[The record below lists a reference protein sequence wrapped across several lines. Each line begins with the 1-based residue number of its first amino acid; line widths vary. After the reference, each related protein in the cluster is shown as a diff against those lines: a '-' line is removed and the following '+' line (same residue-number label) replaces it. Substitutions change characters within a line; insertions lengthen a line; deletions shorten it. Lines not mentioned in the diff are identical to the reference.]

1 MQDTGGYNR
10 WNIERNYGGWQST
23 PLVHLSAQGRVGI
36 NQASPEGLLH
46 IDGGSN
52 DPYIYI
58 QRSGAGDAPL
68 DLGGIFFKN
77 DTKLSALIKCRTID
91 RDDAELIFETM
102 YQDTRAEKL
111 RIKNDGKLMTQSAGW
126 IYTSSSAGSLTLG
139 GGNTNLGGKI
149 VLSGGNSPATGDIR
163 FYASMSSGHTPTER
177 LRIGSDG
184 TVYVNKFTT
193 NNVSPGGMK
202 IQTAAVNGIAWALNL
217 RNPDVTAAGNAA
229 VGIQFNMDRS
239 PSGGIEFQAGSI
251 ICRKNQNWT
260 TTPTTV
266 ESDMVFGVQ
275 KDETHVN
282 RFIIYAD
289 GMTETN
295 GVHEFNAAFMLSNN
309 TAYNWDIN
317 VESEGS
323 RGNSFYV
330 VAGYNHFHT
339 TTYGAQLVGIYCARQ
354 TSITRNAN
362 IADVS
367 HSYAGQWSVS
377 KSDNNTLR
385 ITKSAGSYG
394 GTGYG
399 FIRVT
404 FQQL

>member
-1 MQDTGGYNR
+1 NNVDKSLVKLAGHTHTANNTSDFTVSTSNAGSLGEKFRIKSTGEVHISDRNTASTGEHFFQAGAFGIRMQDTGGYNR

-202 IQTAAVNGIAWALNL
+202 
-217 RNPDVTAAGNAA
+217 
-229 VGIQFNMDRS
+229 
-239 PSGGIEFQAGSI
+239 
-251 ICRKNQNWT
+251 
-260 TTPTTV
+260 
-266 ESDMVFGVQ
+266 
-275 KDETHVN
+275 
-282 RFIIYAD
+282 
-289 GMTETN
+289 
-295 GVHEFNAAFMLSNN
+295 
-309 TAYNWDIN
+309 
-317 VESEGS
+317 
-323 RGNSFYV
+323 
-330 VAGYNHFHT
+330 
-339 TTYGAQLVGIYCARQ
+339 
-354 TSITRNAN
+354 
-362 IADVS
+362 
-367 HSYAGQWSVS
+367 
-377 KSDNNTLR
+377 
-385 ITKSAGSYG
+385 
-394 GTGYG
+394 
-399 FIRVT
+399 
-404 FQQL
+404 